1 MKTRSLKC
9 PCKHDGFFADK
20 DSQNCSSKGESKT
33 PTIAEIL
40 DKISAEI
47 LRMDY
52 HTIDCDVL
60 VDQEEVLYIIEQ
72 YKKGELT

>member
-1 MKTRSLKC
+1 MKTKSLKC

-20 DSQNCSSKGESKT
+20 SKQNYSSKDESKT

-52 HTIDCDVL
+52 HMFDCNVL